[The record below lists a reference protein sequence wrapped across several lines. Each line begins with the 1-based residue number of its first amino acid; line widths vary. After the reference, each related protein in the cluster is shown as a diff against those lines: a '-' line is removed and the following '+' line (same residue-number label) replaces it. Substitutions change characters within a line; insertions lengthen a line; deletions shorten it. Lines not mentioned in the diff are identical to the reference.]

1 MYINLV
7 TLSNLVNFVVRMTSL
22 ILSPKCGENA
32 KTSNPLLVNSTD
44 WPEGNGLLP
53 LSSTLKDLLPYISG
67 FHPSLSLSVWRV
79 LLVLTTHTLP
89 IQLPTWSLP
98 HYSFIPYLLSTLGVP
113 GIVIGSRY
121 IKKH

>member
-7 TLSNLVNFVVRMTSL
+7 TLSNLVNFVVSMTSL

-32 KTSNPLLVNSTD
+32 KTSNPLLLNSTD

-53 LSSTLKDLLPYISG
+53 LSSILKDLLPYISG

-79 LLVLTTHTLP
+79 LLVLYNTHTP
-89 IQLPTWSLP
+89 HPTP
-98 HYSFIPYLLSTLGVP
+98 HMVPATLFIHSIFTEYPWCAGHCD
-113 GIVIGSRY
+113 RF
-121 IKKH
+121 